1 MKFLKK
7 WSLPLLT
14 GVLVLSSVL
23 LPRQVSAVRDTK
35 LFGKAHTT
43 ELSEED
49 VELHMPT
56 LSEKL
61 ELLGRAIRD
70 PELEVYSTSQQLDGT
85 EAIGQGNTPSEM
97 FAQAMEYLS
106 EWDLLPEGFSTEGL
120 IFGGGS
126 RAVYMELD
134 SGLFLDALYLQGHSK
149 DMDGLWIVVDEET
162 GLPIWIDCTFRS
174 YGKVLPA
181 PAEAGERFFDGL
193 GVTAQYRDGMFV
205 PEGSGGLVYS
215 VHVDRAY
222 GRLCISPTGFEE
234 ALFGA
239 EEYH

>member
-1 MKFLKK
+1 MKLLKK
-7 WSLPLLT
+7 WGLLLLT

-23 LPRQVSAVRDTK
+23 LPRQISTVRDTK

-43 ELSEED
+43 ELTDED
-49 VELHMPT
+49 VALHMPT
-56 LSEKL
+56 LTEKL
-61 ELLGRAIRD
+61 ELLGRAIWD
-70 PELEVYSTSQQLDGT
+70 PELEVYSTNQQLDGT
-85 EAIGQGNTPSEM
+85 ETFGQGSTPSEM
-97 FAQAMEYLS
+97 FTRAMDYLS

-126 RAVYMELD
+126 RSVYMELD
-134 SGLFLDALYLQGHSK
+134 SGLFLDTLCLQGHSK

-174 YGKVLPA
+174 YGKMLPA

-193 GVTAQYRDGMFV
+193 GLTVEYRDGLFV

-234 ALFGA
+234 TVFET
-239 EEYH
+239 EECD

>member
-7 WSLPLLT
+7 RSLLLLT
-14 GVLVLSSVL
+14 AVLVLSSVL
-23 LPRQVSAVRDTK
+23 LPRQVSAVRDRK
-35 LFGKAHTT
+35 LFGKAHTM
-43 ELSEED
+43 ELSGEEIA
-49 VELHMPT
+49 LQMPT

-61 ELLGRAIRD
+61 ELLGRAIQD
-70 PELEVYSTSQQLDGT
+70 PELEVYATSQQLDGT
-85 EAIGQGNTPSEM
+85 EATGQGDTPSEM
-97 FAQAMEYLS
+97 FARAMESLS

-134 SGLFLDALYLQGHSK
+134 SGLFLDTLYLQGHSK

-174 YGKVLPA
+174 YGKVLPT
-181 PAEAGERFFDGL
+181 PAEAGKRLFDGL
-193 GVTAQYRDGMFV
+193 GVTAEYRDGVFV
-205 PEGSGGLVYS
+205 LEDSGGLIYS
-215 VHVDRAY
+215 VHVDRTF
-222 GRLCISPTGFEE
+222 GRLCISPAGFGEVV
-234 ALFGA
+234 FGA